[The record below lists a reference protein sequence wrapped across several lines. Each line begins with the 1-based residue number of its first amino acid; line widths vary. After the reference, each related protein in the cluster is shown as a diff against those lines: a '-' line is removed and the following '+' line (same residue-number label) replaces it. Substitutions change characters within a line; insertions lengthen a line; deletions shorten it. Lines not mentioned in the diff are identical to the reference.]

1 MFFYTVYFYG
11 RYGLALKR
19 VNDLI
24 GTAQDNK
31 NKDIFAR
38 EKLYE
43 VSPCISCFS
52 GEAMV
57 MASRF
62 YFFNLYEFDVVIY
75 IIGDN
80 FTCYYYYYYY
90 YY

>member
-1 MFFYTVYFYG
+1 MIFYTVYFYG

-52 GEAMV
+52 GE
-57 MASRF
+57 
-62 YFFNLYEFDVVIY
+62 VIGNGKQ
-75 IIGDN
+75 ILL
-80 FTCYYYYYYY
+80 F
-90 YY
+90 